1 VSGKKY
7 TAADGFSH
15 RPQTLLER
23 QEIKQENDL
32 NEFITI
38 QLAPVNVLPIH
49 TLPWSPSATARI
61 YPFGFGDDLDEDEE
75 KPQKDGLAKP
85 VYKAASALNSG
96 YSNVS

>member
-49 TLPWSPSATARI
+49 TLP
-61 YPFGFGDDLDEDEE
+61 
-75 KPQKDGLAKP
+75 
-85 VYKAASALNSG
+85 
-96 YSNVS
+96 